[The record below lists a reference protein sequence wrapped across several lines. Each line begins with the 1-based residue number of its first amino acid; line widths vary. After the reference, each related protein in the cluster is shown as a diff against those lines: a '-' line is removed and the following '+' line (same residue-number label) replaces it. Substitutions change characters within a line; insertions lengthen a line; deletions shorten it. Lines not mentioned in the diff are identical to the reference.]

1 MAAQSDMD
9 KQYLKMDILKEYFDD
24 EMTRYGFIAHM
35 EAYIKQLLSNP
46 KSAKVDE
53 YLLKH
58 NIDSPKALS
67 LLLKRQDPNDETSA
81 ILIRTE
87 KIRPEELS
95 EEDKTNGVVP
105 KDKFV
110 IKYKLPRKDYMKK
123 MRNLYINTFESHI
136 IDGNMLNEM
145 NANTLDSKITKKEN
159 NNEITYEFGKNGWGL
174 SDELIKIGKDI
185 KKLSKNNNVY
195 IDNANID
202 SLDDVYDLTVSTK
215 PITEGAWGTGIL
227 DNDQALDYQ
236 TTFGKKIL
244 NTMISDIENAENV
257 NDIWAKLGVLI
268 DFLKKYKEDELIFSD
283 AFSYSIDFAKNKLK
297 MLYHNNVWLKS
308 WQNKKDMKKTLKKM
322 FNDLSDIKY
331 RKEIMPTNNG
341 QMVTEEEG
349 GGATSAD
356 ASGQFVQPL
365 FGGKKKKMSTPI
377 TRTIYL
383 TQEQVNKLRE
393 SVVMDTP
400 AGDFGYD
407 APAFSDKETTDHKNM
422 IKKSTEEYK
431 WNVNED
437 SGIHIDPENKGKF
450 NATKKRTG
458 KSTEELAHSKNP
470 LTRKRAQF
478 ALNVKKW
485 NKK

>member
-1 MAAQSDMD
+1 MA
-9 KQYLKMDILKEYFDD
+9 YLKEYIDD

-46 KSAKVDE
+46 QTAKVDE

-67 LLLKRQDPNDETSA
+67 LLLKRQEPGDETSA

-95 EEDKTNGVVP
+95 EEDAANGVVP

-136 IDGNMLNEM
+136 IDGNMLNE
-145 NANTLDSKITKKEN
+145 
-159 NNEITYEFGKNGWGL
+159 
-174 SDELIKIGKDI
+174 
-185 KKLSKNNNVY
+185 
-195 IDNANID
+195 
-202 SLDDVYDLTVSTK
+202 
-215 PITEGAWGTGIL
+215 GAWGTGIL
-227 DNDQALDYQ
+227 DNDMALDYQ
-236 TTFGKKIL
+236 GTFGEKTLKI
-244 NTMISDIENAENV
+244 MISDIENAT
-257 NDIWAKLGVLI
+257 DINNTWAKLGVLI
-268 DFLKKYKEDELIFSD
+268 DFLKKYKEDDLIFTD
-283 AFSYSIDFAKNKLK
+283 AFSYAIDFAKNRLK
-297 MLYHNNVWLKS
+297 MLYHNNDWLKT
-308 WQNKKDMKKTLKKM
+308 WQDKKEMKSTLKKM

-331 RKEIMPTNNG
+331 RKEIMPVNNG
-341 QMVTEEEG
+341 NVVTEEDG

-365 FGGKKKKMSTPI
+365 FTDKKTKMDKPI

-383 TQEQVNKLRE
+383 TQEQVDKLRE
-393 SVVMDTP
+393 AVVMDTP

-407 APAFSDKETTDHKNM
+407 APAFSDKETSDHKNM
-422 IKKSTEEYK
+422 IKKSTEEYE

-437 SGIHIDPENKGKF
+437 SGIHINPENKGKF
-450 NATKKRTG
+450 TATKKRTG
-458 KSTEELAHSKNP
+458 KSTEELTHSKNP
-470 LTRKRAQF
+470 LTRKRAIF
-478 ALNVKKW
+478 AQNVKKW